1 MIFETEKNKLEE
13 AEMLR
18 VELENERFSLWLGSI
33 FLPWVLRI
41 NLAGF
46 VLVTA
51 VQITILFPSSRSW
64 IFGACLGAAF
74 TLAILFFVSKRMI
87 AEHKERRFLYAKA
100 R

>member
-51 VQITILFPSSRSW
+51 VQITILFPKSIPW
-64 IFGACLGAAF
+64 IFGAGFGAAA
-74 TLAILFFVSKRMI
+74 TLTILRFISKRMI
-87 AEHKERRFLYAKA
+87 ATHKERRFLYAKA